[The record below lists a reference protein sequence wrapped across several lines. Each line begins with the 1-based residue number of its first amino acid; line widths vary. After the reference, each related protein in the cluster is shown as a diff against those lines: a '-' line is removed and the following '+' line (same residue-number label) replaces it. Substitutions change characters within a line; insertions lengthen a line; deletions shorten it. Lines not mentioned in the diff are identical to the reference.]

1 MKITV
6 QGGKTWT
13 GSESIL
19 LGPGTVFAYGL
30 HKVKKWDG
38 ERVEDLEDDWQSLN

>member
-1 MKITV
+1 MEWIGIDRA
-6 QGGKTWT
+6 GG
-13 GSESIL
+13 
-19 LGPGTVFAYGL
+19 GTIFAYGL